1 MDEGHGRTE
10 RFVRWSVENPIGWLL
25 FQFAQVLAAAVV
37 VRLIG
42 WALGDRASSSLLWG
56 LFAVIVFGL
65 AALNYLLRRRILSD
79 VDGSDPRGDSRSRG

>member
-1 MDEGHGRTE
+1 MDDERAARTE

-25 FQFAQVLAAAVV
+25 FQFAQVIVAAGL

-42 WALGDRASSSLLWG
+42 VVLGNRASSSLLWG

-65 AALNYLLRRRILSD
+65 AVLNYRLRRRILASIK
-79 VDGSDPRGDSRSRG
+79 PRDRP